1 MKGRLFWSALMLVL
15 CFVLT
20 GYAAEQPKPSKPVVK
35 GQDAKFEEY
44 RKAIKERHG
53 IDIRDFRQGIRGG
66 RADARKVTDFDL
78 DQLLMGI
85 KVEQEHTTD
94 KFRALEISIDH
105 LAEFPDYYTRLKEME
120 EEAERE
126 IEHKKKKE

>member
-1 MKGRLFWSALMLVL
+1 MKGRFTLFALMLVL
-15 CFVLT
+15 CLAVPGFT
-20 GYAAEQPKPSKPVVK
+20 AEQPKPSKPVVK

-66 RADARKVTDFDL
+66 RADARKVTDFEL
-78 DQLLMGI
+78 KELLMGI
-85 KVEQEHTTD
+85 EVEQEHTTD
-94 KFRALEISIDH
+94 KFRALEISMDH

-120 EEAERE
+120 EEADK
-126 IEHKKKKE
+126 EHDQKKKKG